1 MADDFLLDCLL
12 SPLDTRYA
20 KIVRPLRQFFSDDAF
35 YAFRV
40 QVEVEYFSFFLEQ
53 VKGRSLSEAERKL
66 LEKVSTPSR
75 ENVNLIKR
83 IENEGINGR
92 PKTNHDVKAI
102 EYFIKDS
109 LKETSL
115 EEFTELV
122 HFGLTS
128 EDVNNIAYGLMLS
141 KAVNQE
147 IIPSLQTVYS
157 ALVDLALKYKD
168 LLMLARTHNQ
178 PASPTTLG
186 KELAVFAARLER
198 QIINLTNQRISVK
211 LNGATG
217 NYNALHAAYPEIDWP
232 DFSRRFI
239 EYISPKTNT
248 NLEFTLLTTQII
260 PADSYAEMF
269 NTIKLTS
276 LVLQGLCQDVWEYIG
291 REYFILKQDKG
302 QIGSSTMPHKV
313 NPIDFENAEGNYKKT
328 KHLCNIIV
336 EELPISRQQRDLSD
350 STIKREFGEVLAR
363 FYLANKMLARGLSKI
378 EANPDVLTED
388 LEKHPEVISEGIQT
402 ILRRE
407 GNKDAYEK
415 LMTLTQGK
423 KTTMEELRRFIQE
436 LDVTPTVREELLQLT
451 PANYTGLASKIVEKG
466 LIVKQ

>member
-1 MADDFLLDCLL
+1 MTDYHLLESLL
-12 SPLDTRYA
+12 SPLDTRYQR
-20 KIVRPLRQFFSDDAF
+20 IVKPLRKYFSDDAF
-35 YAFRV
+35 YAFRI
-40 QVEVEYFSFFLEQ
+40 QVEVEYFLFFLEQ
-53 VKGRSLSEAERKL
+53 VKGRSLSVDEKTL
-66 LEKVSTPSR
+66 LERISTPSKDSLR
-75 ENVNLIKR
+75 VVKQ
-83 IENEGINGR
+83 IEIEGTDER

-109 LKETSL
+109 LKGTSL

-128 EDVNNIAYGLMLS
+128 EDVNNIAYGMMLS
-141 KAVNQE
+141 KSLNEE
-147 IIPSLQTVYS
+147 IIPSLQIIYS

-168 LLMLARTHNQ
+168 LPMLARTHGQ

-186 KELAVFAARLER
+186 KELVVFASRLER
-198 QIINLTNQRISVK
+198 QINNLTDQRMSVK

-217 NYNALHAAYPEIDWP
+217 NYNALSAAYSEINWP

-239 EYISPKTNT
+239 EYISDRTNT
-248 NLEFTLLTTQII
+248 NLEFTPLTTQII
-260 PADSYAEMF
+260 PADSYAELF
-269 NTIKLTS
+269 NTIKLTG
-276 LVLQGLCQDVWEYIG
+276 LILQGLCQDIWEYIS
-291 REYFILKQDKG
+291 REYFILKQDKE

-328 KHLCNIIV
+328 KHLCNMIV

-378 EANPDVLTED
+378 EANPDVIRTE
-388 LEKHPEVISEGIQT
+388 LEKHPEIIAEGIQT

-423 KTTMEELRRFIQE
+423 KVTLEELRRFISE
-436 LDVTPTVREELLQLT
+436 LDISPVVREELLQLT
-451 PANYTGLASKIVEKG
+451 PLNYTGLASRTTSQK
-466 LIVKQ
+466 LLT